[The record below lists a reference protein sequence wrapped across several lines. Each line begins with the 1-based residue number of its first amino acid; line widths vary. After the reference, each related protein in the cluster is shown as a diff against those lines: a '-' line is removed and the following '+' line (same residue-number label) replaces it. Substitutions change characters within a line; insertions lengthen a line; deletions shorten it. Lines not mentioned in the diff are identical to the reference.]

1 MKCENIARSVLVARI
16 LQSDWLVGWLVSWLV
31 ARVLASGYANPI
43 GCKGC
48 CQVVAMLTL

>member
-16 LQSDWLVGWLVSWLV
+16 LQSDWLVSWLV